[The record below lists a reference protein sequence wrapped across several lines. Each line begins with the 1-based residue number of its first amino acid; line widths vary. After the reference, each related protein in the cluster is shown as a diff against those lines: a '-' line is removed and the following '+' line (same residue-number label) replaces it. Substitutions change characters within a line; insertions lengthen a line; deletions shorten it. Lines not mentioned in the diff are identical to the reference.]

1 MAAKPLKKSAA
12 AQKTVA
18 AGSLLNMA
26 KPGDRQGVALDAL
39 AADLM
44 PRSFEFAVTV
54 HLAQARELC
63 VRSESLPSTR
73 PIG

>member
-44 PRSFEFAVTV
+44 SQWKSSSAVS
-54 HLAQARELC
+54 RF
-63 VRSESLPSTR
+63 
-73 PIG
+73 PIL